1 MLRVSWSTWWIRV
14 MPPFFIA
21 VLMLASPV
29 ANTRIPQASE
39 RPTLEPPVADPAAT
53 GPFSWRVM
61 GAMTGAF
68 PIVAHP
74 VKNPT
79 QTAVTANRRA
89 SFFMTFLSVEG
100 RAGSDASS
108 TVTGG
113 AHGDNAS
120 PPRVEAGTMTG
131 PSPGLGRP
139 WAVAHRPRELD
150 LPRRLLTSRHSV
162 SALGAARLAPLMLS
176 RRAVPIPVRQESRR

>member
-1 MLRVSWSTWWIRV
+1 MRVI
-14 MPPFFIA
+14 PPFFIA
-21 VLMLASPV
+21 ALMLASPV

-39 RPTLEPPVADPAAT
+39 RPTLALPVADPAAT

-74 VKNPT
+74 VRKAT
-79 QTAVTANRRA
+79 QTAVSANRRA
-89 SFFMTFLSVEG
+89 RFFMAFLSVEG
-100 RAGSDASS
+100 RASSDASS

-120 PPRVEAGTMTG
+120 PPQVEAGRMTG
-131 PSPGLGRP
+131 ASTGLGRP
-139 WAVAHRPRELD
+139 SEVPHRPRELD
-150 LPRRLLTSRHSV
+150 LPRRPLTSRHSV
-162 SALGAARLAPLMLS
+162 
-176 RRAVPIPVRQESRR
+176 RA